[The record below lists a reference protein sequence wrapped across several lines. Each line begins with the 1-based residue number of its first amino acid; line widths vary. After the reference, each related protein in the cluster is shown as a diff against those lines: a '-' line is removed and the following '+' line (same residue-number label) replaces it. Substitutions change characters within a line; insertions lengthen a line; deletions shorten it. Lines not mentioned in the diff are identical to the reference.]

1 MKSIAILQART
12 SSSRLPAKV
21 LLPINGV
28 PLAVLAAKRAAN
40 TGRNVVVATSCLA
53 SDDALAEV
61 IEAHGIVCFRGSLEN
76 PLERIVH
83 ALREYSDDVV
93 VFRLTADNVFPDGKL
108 LDEIEVAFAEGKHE
122 YLCCTGAEAGLPYG
136 VSVEV
141 TRLRHLRWA
150 LCNAVDAFDTEHVT
164 PMIIRRF
171 GRRYFDHYKSLKL
184 GLLRCTVDSLD
195 DYLLVQRVF
204 RVFADA
210 VSVSCEDLIRE
221 LSECS
226 GPPLVSQAVD
236 KLVFGTVQLGLDYG
250 VSNKSGRPDL
260 AKACEML
267 RKAVCNGVKYI
278 DTARAYGASEAVV
291 GAAFADGWA
300 GRAKIVTKLSPL
312 LKCPQDASPLWVR
325 AAVDASIFESCYQL
339 GVKALDV
346 VMLHRGVQL
355 DQWGAEGWKRLVEL
369 QQQGIIT
376 ALGVSVQNPLELQ
389 RALCEPLISYIQL
402 PYNLFDWR
410 WDEAISLIESV
421 KSTRRLTIHVR
432 SALLQGL
439 LVSDINEVWEAA
451 HVADPIAV
459 RKWLDDK
466 VIDLNRSGSVDLCL
480 AYLRALPWVD
490 GIAVGMENISQLI
503 ENLKLF
509 DKPSLTPDQISA
521 IRATRPRLTERTL
534 NPACWLRVEQ

>member
-1 MKSIAILQART
+1 MKSIAVLQART

-21 LLPINGV
+21 LLPINGI

-40 TGRNVVVATSCLA
+40 TGRDVVVATSSLA

-61 IEAHGIVCFRGSLEN
+61 VEAHGIICFRGSLEN

-108 LDEIEVAFAEGKHE
+108 LDEIEVAFVHGKHE

-141 TRLRHLRWA
+141 TRLGHLRWA
-150 LCNAVDAFDTEHVT
+150 LCNAVDALDTEHVT
-164 PMIIRRF
+164 PMIIRRY
-171 GRRYFDHYKSLKL
+171 GRHYFERYKSLGL
-184 GLLRCTVDSLD
+184 GLLRCTVDNLD

-204 RVFADA
+204 KVFTDA
-210 VSVSCEDLIRE
+210 VSVPCEDLIRE

-226 GPPLVSQAVD
+226 DRPVVSQAVD
-236 KLVFGTVQLGLDYG
+236 KLVFGAVQLGLDYG
-250 VSNKSGRPDL
+250 VSNNSGPPDL
-260 AKACEML
+260 AQAGEML
-267 RKAVCNGVKYI
+267 RKAVGNGVKYI

-291 GAAFADGWA
+291 GAVFAGGWM
-300 GRAKIVTKLSPL
+300 GRARIVTKLSPL
-312 LKCPQDASPLWVR
+312 LNCPDDASPLWVR

-339 GVKALDV
+339 RVKVLDV
-346 VMLHRGVQL
+346 VMLHRAAQL

-369 QQQGIIT
+369 RQQGIIT

-389 RALCEPLISYIQL
+389 RALCESLISYIQL

-421 KSTRRLTIHVR
+421 KSTRMLTIHVR

-439 LVSDINEVWEAA
+439 LVSDRDEIWEAA
-451 HVADPIAV
+451 HVENPSEV
-459 RKWLDDK
+459 RKWLDNQ
-466 VIDLNRSGSVDLCL
+466 VVNLNRSGSVDLCF
-480 AYLRALPWVD
+480 AYLRALPWID
-490 GIAVGMENISQLI
+490 GIAVGMENVSQLM
-503 ENLKLF
+503 ENLELF
-509 DKPSLTPDQISA
+509 DKPSLNSAQVAA
-521 IRATRPRLTERTL
+521 IRATRPRLTGRTL
-534 NPACWLRVEQ
+534 NPACWSRVK